1 MERKIN
7 AKISAW
13 CSTFKKDVVDFV
25 VTTGEKDGKV
35 VAQYIYNY
43 PNIILEPTDF
53 KKRQRIKNDV
63 PLHERCGALRANEE
77 QCTRRKREGIKF
89 CGTHAKGIPHGEID
103 NKEPTHKALKK
114 VQVWTEEISGII
126 RHLDNEGNVYNPIDI
141 YQNNKNPRIIA
152 TYSKDGDKYS
162 INH

>member
-7 AKISAW
+7 AKVSAW
-13 CSTFKKDVVDFV
+13 CSTFKKDVVDLIV
-25 VTTGEKDGKV
+25 KTGDGNSAE
-35 VAQYIYNY
+35 VAKYIYNY
-43 PNIILEPTDF
+43 PIIVLESTDF

-63 PLHERCGALRANEE
+63 PLHERCCALRANGE

-89 CGTHAKGIPHGEID
+89 CGTHVKGIPHGEID
-103 NKEPTHKALKK
+103 NMEPTQKAQKK
-114 VQVWTEEISGII
+114 VQVWTEEVSGII
-126 RHLDNEGNVYNPIDI
+126 RHLDKEGNVYDPIDI

-152 TYSKDGDKYS
+152 TYSKMGDKYT